1 MSYNHVPPQLG
12 SPNFLSMTNSML
24 MDDYTY
30 PQNSVSYNTV
40 PIQEEEQNMLQ
51 EEQNILQEGSGKT
64 KKKSVKKPK
73 PKSKPK
79 AKPKKDAEKKVK
91 EIDTYKKDKLVKIAK
106 KHDVSLKARD
116 GKVKTKEQL
125 FNSLK
130 RKKII

>member
-1 MSYNHVPPQLG
+1 
-12 SPNFLSMTNSML
+12 ML

-30 PQNSVSYNTV
+30 PQKSVSYNSV
-40 PIQEEEQNMLQ
+40 PIQEEENSVQ
-51 EEQNILQEGSGKT
+51 QEGSGKM

-73 PKSKPK
+73 TDTKKKPKSK
-79 AKPKKDAEKKVK
+79 KDAQKKVK

-106 KHDVSLKARD
+106 KHEVSLKARD
-116 GKVKTKEQL
+116 GKLKTKEQL

>member
-1 MSYNHVPPQLG
+1 MSTNIPPQLG

-30 PQNSVSYNTV
+30 PQKSVSYNSV

-51 EEQNILQEGSGKT
+51 EGSGKM
-64 KKKSVKKPK
+64 KKKSVKKL
-73 PKSKPK
+73 KPK
-79 AKPKKDAEKKVK
+79 AKPKKDTKKKPKSKKDSQKKVK

-106 KHDVSLKARD
+106 KHEVSLKARD
-116 GKVKTKEQL
+116 GKLKTKEQL

>member
-1 MSYNHVPPQLG
+1 MSTNIPPQLG

-30 PQNSVSYNTV
+30 PRKSASYNSV
-40 PIQEEEQNMLQ
+40 PIQEEEHSVQ
-51 EEQNILQEGSGKT
+51 QEGSGKM

-73 PKSKPK
+73 KDTKKKPKSK
-79 AKPKKDAEKKVK
+79 KDAQKKVK

-106 KHDVSLKARD
+106 KHEVSLKARD
-116 GKVKTKEQL
+116 GKLKTKEQL

>member
-1 MSYNHVPPQLG
+1 MSSNNVPPQLG

-40 PIQEEEQNMLQ
+40 PPQQEEEQST
-51 EEQNILQEGSGKT
+51 LQEGSGK
-64 KKKSVKKPK
+64 KKSGKKPK

-79 AKPKKDAEKKVK
+79 KDTQKKVK

-106 KHDVSLKARD
+106 KHDVCLKTRD

>member
-1 MSYNHVPPQLG
+1 MINIPQLE

-30 PQNSVSYNTV
+30 PQKSVSYNTV
-40 PIQEEEQNMLQ
+40 PLQEEEYSVQ
-51 EEQNILQEGSGKT
+51 QEGSGK
-64 KKKSVKKPK
+64 KKSGKKTKPKAK

-79 AKPKKDAEKKVK
+79 KDTQKKVK

-106 KHDVSLKARD
+106 KHEVSLKARD

>member
-1 MSYNHVPPQLG
+1 MSSNNVPPQLG

-40 PIQEEEQNMLQ
+40 PIQEEENSIQ
-51 EEQNILQEGSGKT
+51 QEGSG

-79 AKPKKDAEKKVK
+79 KDTQKKVK

>member
-1 MSYNHVPPQLG
+1 MSTIPPQLG

-30 PQNSVSYNTV
+30 PQKSVSYNSV
-40 PIQEEEQNMLQ
+40 PIQEEENSVQ
-51 EEQNILQEGSGKT
+51 QEGSGKM
-64 KKKSVKKPK
+64 KKKSVKKL
-73 PKSKPK
+73 KPK
-79 AKPKKDAEKKVK
+79 AKPKKDTKKKPKSKKDAQKKVK

-106 KHDVSLKARD
+106 KHEVSLKARD
-116 GKVKTKEQL
+116 GKLKTKEQL

>member
-1 MSYNHVPPQLG
+1 
-12 SPNFLSMTNSML
+12 ML

-40 PIQEEEQNMLQ
+40 PIQEEEQSILQ
-51 EEQNILQEGSGKT
+51 EEQNILQEGSGK
-64 KKKSVKKPK
+64 KKSGKKTK

-130 RKKII
+130 RKKNI

>member
-1 MSYNHVPPQLG
+1 MNTISPQLG
-12 SPNFLSMTNSML
+12 TPNFLSMTNSML

-40 PIQEEEQNMLQ
+40 PIQEEEYSVQ
-51 EEQNILQEGSGKT
+51 QEGSGK
-64 KKKSVKKPK
+64 KKSGKKTK

-79 AKPKKDAEKKVK
+79 KDTQKKVK

>member
-1 MSYNHVPPQLG
+1 MSSNNVPPQLG

-30 PQNSVSYNTV
+30 PQKSVSYNTV
-40 PIQEEEQNMLQ
+40 PIQEEEQSILQ
-51 EEQNILQEGSGKT
+51 EEQNMLQEGSGKKK

-79 AKPKKDAEKKVK
+79 KDTQKKVK
-91 EIDTYKKDKLVKIAK
+91 EIDTYKKDKLVKISK
-106 KHDVSLKARD
+106 KHEVSLKARD

>member
-1 MSYNHVPPQLG
+1 MSTNIPPQLG

-30 PQNSVSYNTV
+30 PQKSASYNTV
-40 PIQEEEQNMLQ
+40 QPQQEEEQNMLQ
-51 EEQNILQEGSGKT
+51 EGSGK
-64 KKKSVKKPK
+64 KKSGK
-73 PKSKPK
+73 KSKPK
-79 AKPKKDAEKKVK
+79 AKPKAKPKKDTQKKVK

-106 KHDVSLKARD
+106 KHEVSLKARD

>member
-1 MSYNHVPPQLG
+1 MNTNIPPQLG

-30 PQNSVSYNTV
+30 PQKSASYNTV
-40 PIQEEEQNMLQ
+40 QQEEEQNMLQ
-51 EEQNILQEGSGKT
+51 EEQSMLQEGSGK
-64 KKKSVKKPK
+64 KKKSGKKLK

-79 AKPKKDAEKKVK
+79 KDTQKKVK

>member
-1 MSYNHVPPQLG
+1 MNTDILSQLE

-24 MDDYTY
+24 MDDYSY

-64 KKKSVKKPK
+64 KKKSGKKTK

>member
-1 MSYNHVPPQLG
+1 MSTIPPQLG

-30 PQNSVSYNTV
+30 PQKSVSYNSV
-40 PIQEEEQNMLQ
+40 PIQEEENSVQ
-51 EEQNILQEGSGKT
+51 QEGSGKM
-64 KKKSVKKPK
+64 KKKSVKKL
-73 PKSKPK
+73 KSK
-79 AKPKKDAEKKVK
+79 AKPKKDTKKKPKSKKDAQKKVK

-106 KHDVSLKARD
+106 KHEVSLKARD
-116 GKVKTKEQL
+116 GKLKTKEQL

>member
-1 MSYNHVPPQLG
+1 MSTNIPPKLG

-30 PQNSVSYNTV
+30 PKKSASYNTFQ
-40 PIQEEEQNMLQ
+40 PQQEEEQSV
-51 EEQNILQEGSGKT
+51 LQEGSGK
-64 KKKSVKKPK
+64 KKKQ
-73 PKSKPK
+73 SKP
-79 AKPKKDAEKKVK
+79 KKVK

-106 KHDVSLKARD
+106 KHDVCLKTRD

>member
-40 PIQEEEQNMLQ
+40 PIQEEEQSILQ
-51 EEQNILQEGSGKT
+51 EEQNMLQEGSGK
-64 KKKSVKKPK
+64 KKSGKKSK

-79 AKPKKDAEKKVK
+79 AKPKKDTEKKVK

>member
-1 MSYNHVPPQLG
+1 MSTNIPPQLG

-30 PQNSVSYNTV
+30 PRKSASYNSVPV
-40 PIQEEEQNMLQ
+40 QEEGNSVQ
-51 EEQNILQEGSGKT
+51 QEGSGKM

-73 PKSKPK
+73 KDTKKKPKSK
-79 AKPKKDAEKKVK
+79 KDAQKKVK

-106 KHDVSLKARD
+106 KHEVSLKARD
-116 GKVKTKEQL
+116 GKLKTKEQL

>member
-1 MSYNHVPPQLG
+1 MSSNNVPPQLG

-40 PIQEEEQNMLQ
+40 PSQQEEEQST
-51 EEQNILQEGSGKT
+51 LQEGSGK
-64 KKKSVKKPK
+64 KKSGKKPK

-79 AKPKKDAEKKVK
+79 KDTQKKVK

-106 KHDVSLKARD
+106 KHDVCLKTRD